1 METSS
6 GKATEH
12 KPYEVLTRLDTE
24 MWAFGSNAGTRTR
37 HTHIQYVRHTRHVCM
52 HTHITRTESVRGV
65 HLCCLSS
72 SACGRVCESVRV
84 YSLSLLGS
92 GRRPA
97 AYAHE
102 CAHKHTR
109 TYTHTHTRTRTH
121 SHSLI
126 LTHPPPHTNTHTNTR
141 ARAHTHV
148 IFAQNSRHGW
158 HWAVEAQDLTDAQC
172 IASVQGEGEY
182 VLRNFG
188 TSEYHVMD

>member
-1 METSS
+1 MRTS
-6 GKATEH
+6 
-12 KPYEVLTRLDTE
+12 V
-24 MWAFGSNAGTRTR
+24 
-37 HTHIQYVRHTRHVCM
+37 HTN
-52 HTHITRTESVRGV
+52 TH
-65 HLCCLSS
+65 
-72 SACGRVCESVRV
+72 
-84 YSLSLLGS
+84 
-92 GRRPA
+92 
-97 AYAHE
+97 AH
-102 CAHKHTR
+102 
-109 TYTHTHTRTRTH
+109 THTHTLAHARTH
-121 SHSLI
+121 THARTHALI